1 MNAETLGKNIRFYR
15 KKIGLTQAELAHR
28 IDRSENI
35 IPRWERGEIQPKA
48 QNIPILAKAL
58 GITSSQLLDETDK
71 KTQYPDKELSLAYWG
86 EVADNIRKLLNNED
100 KGKIA
105 IIKSMLINSL
115 ELINIQDDS
124 KFLIK
129 QENFGHDAIAN
140 VNS

>member
-129 QENFGHDAIAN
+129 QENVGHDAIAN